1 MTTPSMNELVDA
13 LRNALKENERI
24 RQRLGDVEAQNR
36 EPIAIVGMACRY
48 PGDADS
54 PEALWQLVA
63 DGTDAVSGFP
73 TDRGWNLDELYDPDP
88 QKVGRTYSRGGG
100 FLRSPDLF
108 DHEFFAIP
116 PREATVMDPHQRLL
130 LETSWEAFE
139 RAGIS
144 ADAVRGSQTGVY
156 VGVSYQDNISLRTV
170 PSAYEGYVL
179 TGNIA
184 SVVSGRLSYAFGLQ
198 GPAVTV
204 DTACS
209 SSLVA
214 LHLAAQALRSQECS
228 LALVGGATI
237 MSGPASLIE
246 FARQRGIAPD
256 ARCKAFSDEADGM
269 GWAEGVGVLVVE
281 RLSDAQRN
289 GHQVLALMT
298 GSALNQDGASNGL
311 TAPNGAAQ
319 RQVIRAALAN
329 AGVASTD
336 IDAVEAHGTGTR
348 LGDPIEARALLDTYG
363 RERTAD
369 TPLWIGS
376 LKSNI
381 GHTQAAAGI
390 GGVIKMV
397 MAMRH
402 GELPRTLHAQRPTS
416 HVDWSAGTARL
427 LTDQR
432 QWPDRGRPRR
442 VAVSSFGISGTNA
455 HVILEQAPDAPVEA
469 ASVPA
474 GRARTGPWPFVVTG
488 RGAAALRGQ
497 AEELRSFVE
506 RHPELEPADIG
517 RSLVTTR
524 AVLADRAVVVA
535 EDRAAL
541 LAGLSA
547 LAAGTDSPAVHI
559 DRAREGRLAMVFTGQ
574 GAQRAG
580 MGRELAARYP
590 VFDAALDEVCGVVD
604 ELLGRSLRELMREGG
619 PLLDRT
625 EFAQPALFCFEVALF
640 RLVQSWGIRPEF
652 VAGHSIGEISAA
664 HVAGVLSLADAGRM
678 VVARGRLMQALP
690 DGGAMVAVNA
700 APDVVAPLVAAADG
714 VSVAAVNSPDSVV
727 VSGAEEPVAEVVA
740 QLAAAGYRTRRL
752 TTSHAFH
759 SPLMDPVL
767 EDFRAVVA
775 GLTFGA
781 PDIPVV
787 STLTGALADA
797 ATLGEPE
804 YWVRQAREQVRFA
817 DGVATLHERG
827 VTRFLEL
834 GPDAVLSAMVRECLS
849 TDRRV
854 TAVAASRRDRPEAVA
869 LLDAVARLFTGGG
882 EVSWAA
888 LFPGESRRV
897 DLPTYAF
904 QKHRHWLPRDGSVA
918 PAPSDPPSA
927 ATPEPS
933 TDAQATD
940 VLAVVDQR
948 RVVND
953 LLRTSVALVLGLDSP
968 ADVDLEST
976 FQDLGFSSLAAVELR
991 DRLNAALD
999 LGLAGTVAF
1008 DYPTPAALAS
1018 YLVGLVTDTTDEESG
1033 TAVPLAASADDP
1045 IVVVGMACRYPG
1057 GVGSP
1062 EQLWEL
1068 VDGGRDAV
1076 SGLPT
1081 DRGWDL
1087 DTLLHP
1093 DAMRQGATHVRGGG
1107 FLDDVAQ
1114 FDARFFGISP
1124 REAAS
1129 MDPQQRL
1136 LLELSWEALERAGI
1150 DPKSVRGSQT
1160 GVFAGT
1166 SDQDYADLLRGSAE
1180 LADGYLLTGTSAAVL
1195 AGRVSY
1201 QFGLEGP
1208 ALTVDTACSSS
1219 LVAMHLAAQALRSGE
1234 CALALAGGATVMAT
1248 PVDLQEFDKQG
1259 LSADGRCKAFG
1270 AGADGTGFAEG
1281 AGLLVLERLSDARQH
1296 GHPVLAVLR
1305 GSAINQDGASNGLTA
1320 PNGLAQQRVLRRALA
1335 NAGVRPDEVDAVD
1348 GHGTGTVLG
1357 DPIEIK
1363 ALQAVY
1369 GRHRGEGE
1377 PLWLGS
1383 LKSNIGHSQAAAGVG
1398 SVIKMIMAI
1407 RHGVL
1412 PKTLHVDRPSE
1423 HVDWESGTVRLLGD
1437 ARPWLTTG
1445 RPRRAAVS
1453 SFGASGTNA
1462 HVIVEQAPD
1471 TEPEAGPADR
1481 SPAPQVLPLLLS
1493 GRGEAALRGQ
1503 AVRLREHLLT
1513 LGATGPAELADV
1525 AFSLAGTRSSLDHRA
1540 VVLGADLTELLS
1552 GLDDL
1557 VAGTTPVT
1565 GPVGSGD
1572 TDPVFVF
1579 PGQGGQYA
1587 GMALRLWDSSPVFAA
1602 SMAECEAALA
1612 PYVDWHGHTLRDL
1625 LAGADGADGVD
1636 LEHAEQVQPMLFAVM
1651 VSLARLWISRG
1662 VVPSAIIAHSVGEV
1676 AAAHI
1681 AGILTLADAAR
1692 VLTARA
1698 RVSGQVTGYATL
1710 WVGLPVEQV
1719 RDQVARLTD
1728 VHISVINGP
1737 RSVVMTGPLDRIAAL
1752 RAEYEAAGVR
1762 ARPIPMD
1769 YPTHSPAMAVVEDE
1783 LLALLSDIRPA
1794 TASVPY
1800 YSTTFA
1806 RRVEGEELDGRYWF
1820 TNLVQPVR
1828 FHDTAAVLLADGYRT
1843 LLEVAPHPLL
1853 APAIEETAEEHG
1865 VEATVLTTLRRGESD
1880 PEMFLRSVAA
1890 AWRAGLTVDWS
1901 AAFAGTGAR
1910 RVDLPTYAFQRQR
1923 YWPTASASA
1932 PGDLAASGL
1941 EQVDHPL
1948 LGAKMTLAGDAGFL
1962 FTSRL
1967 SLHAHPWLV
1976 DHALFDRPLLPG
1988 TAFLELAICA
1998 ADEAGLD
2005 RLEELTIEA
2014 PLILPSEHDV
2024 LVQVLVG
2031 ALDGDGRRTVEI
2043 YSQPAEPGE
2052 AVGASWT
2059 RHAWGSAVP
2068 GGSPEP
2074 APWPADV
2081 TWPPTGATELDVAG
2095 SYERLSALG
2104 YHYGSAFT
2112 GLRRAWRMGDQ
2123 VFAEA
2128 ELPEELAADAVRFGL
2143 HPALMDTGQHSLAL
2157 DQLDARGADPDN
2169 PGVRAPFLW
2178 SGVRLLASGAA
2189 ALRLVFSPTGP
2200 SSWSVDGFD
2209 STGRPVLR
2217 VDSLVAREVSAEQ
2230 LRDAGTAHRDALF
2243 ELGWVPCGPAEA
2255 GPGASAEGPI
2265 GWLVPSDPAQTAPSE
2280 DEHPADAW
2288 CHPDL
2293 AALGS
2298 AVDGG
2303 APLPELVVLR
2313 VPGRRAPEST
2323 VDSVHTAV
2331 NGTLRVLQDWL
2342 ADARWEQSRLVVVT
2356 DGGLVGAA
2364 VGGLVRSAQSENP
2377 ERVVLVEQ
2385 ASADPEP
2392 AGARSVEALA
2402 RAAAESG
2409 EPEVSVRDGR
2419 LWSPRLNRV
2428 AAEALPE
2435 PAGPPPD
2442 ERSSVWGTGTVL
2454 LTGASGVL
2462 AGLVAG
2468 HLVAECGV
2476 RRLVLVSRRGPA
2488 APGADELVERLTEA
2502 GASVRMVACD
2512 LAVRQ
2517 EVRDLVGSVPPE
2529 FPLSAVVHCAG
2540 VLDDATVGSLTPD
2553 RVDAVLRPKV
2563 DGAWH
2568 LHEATQD
2575 AELSAFVL
2583 FSSAAS
2589 AFGAAGQANYAAANA
2604 FCDELAEH
2612 RRTLGL
2618 PAVSIAWG
2626 WWAEASGM
2634 GSHLG
2639 TQDRARMAR
2648 TGIRP
2653 VDNDFGLT
2661 LFDAAARRQG
2671 RVIAAPF
2678 DLAGLSTAATVP
2690 GLLRGLVRRPARRV
2704 VEPHLAGGAGP
2715 REGLAA
2721 LEPAERDQVV
2731 AELVRTHAAAVL
2743 GHSASNAID
2752 DRQPFTALGFDSLTA
2767 VELRNRLNTAT
2778 GLRLPATLIF
2788 DYPSPAAL
2796 IEFVRGEIGGETA
2809 APARPAVGATAAGTG
2824 DDPIAIVG
2832 MACRFPGGV
2841 SSPDELWDVVAEGRD
2856 VIGAFPTDR
2865 GWNLAELY
2873 HPDPDHPGTTYT
2885 REGGF
2890 LHDADQFD
2898 PEFFGISPREAITID
2913 PQQRLLLETA
2923 WESLEN
2929 AGIDP
2934 TSLRGG
2940 PTGVF
2945 VGLMYH
2951 DYGSRLHT
2959 KPEEL
2964 EGYLGNGSAG
2974 SIASGRVAYEFG
2986 FEGPA
2991 VTVDTA
2997 CSSSLVS
3004 MHLAAQALRSGECS
3018 LALAGGVTVMAT
3030 PDLFVEYSRLRA
3042 NAADG
3047 RCRAYGADA
3056 DGTGWSEGAGL
3067 VVLERLSDARRN
3079 GHQVLA
3085 LVAGSALN
3093 QDGASNGLT
3102 APNGP
3107 SQQRVIR
3114 QALASAGLSASDV
3127 DVVEGHGTG
3136 TRLGDPIEAQALL
3149 ATYGSEHTEDAPLWL
3164 GSVKSNIGHTQAAAG
3179 MAGTIKMIMAMRHGI
3194 MPRTLFAETPSPQVD
3209 WSSGAIALLDRA
3221 REWPDRGRPRRV
3233 GVSSFGVSGTNAHV
3247 ILEQPP
3253 AESTAPAPPP
3263 AATLPVWPL
3272 VLTARGPAA
3281 LRGQADRLCSS
3292 LRERSDVALADVAYS
3307 LVAGRAGHDHRA
3319 VLLAS
3324 DRAQALERLAEYAH
3338 GGDGAGVVADMA
3350 RRGPLAMVF
3359 TGQGAQHPGMGSEL
3373 HRQFPVFAAALDQAC
3388 DQLDPAVRAA
3398 ILGDGEH
3405 RLDATE
3411 IAQPALFAVE
3421 VALFRLFESWGV
3433 RPDFLTGHSVGEIAA
3448 AHVAGVLSLP
3458 DACRLVS
3465 ERGRLM
3471 ARLDPGG
3478 VMVSVTAGEQVVA
3491 PLVAKYAESVSIAA
3505 VNTPGSVVLS
3515 GLEPAVTEIVRRLT
3529 EDGYRTKQLVVSH
3542 AFHSPL
3548 MDPMLDEFRA
3558 LVHGLA
3564 FQPPR
3569 IPMAGGEEMTDPE
3582 YWVRHVRD
3590 TVRFADTVS
3599 ELHGVGVTR
3608 FLEIGPDAPLTGAIR
3623 ECLVE
3628 PDVVAVPSLRRHRD
3642 EAGTVLT
3649 ALGTLFAAGVEVDWP
3664 ALFDGTGA
3672 RQTPLPT
3679 YAFQHQRYWLDVPE
3693 PPADLAAVGLDP
3705 LDHPLLLAGVE
3716 FAGGE
3721 AVLLTGRL
3729 APRTQPW
3736 LAEHVLFEQALLPGT
3751 AFVDVA
3757 LRAAEQVGC
3766 TVLDELTIEAP
3777 LLIAAAGSAAL
3788 QILVEAADEEGRRKI
3803 TISARP
3809 DGDADGTPWTRHATG
3824 TVSGTG
3830 SLPEPDPLTEW
3841 PPRGA
3846 DVVDVDAAYDLFA
3859 EAGHDYGPTFQGLVA
3874 CWRRGAEL
3882 YTEVALPP
3890 SGTDAER
3897 FGVHPALLDA
3907 GLHGGVLRALTS
3919 DTPQGLV
3926 PFSWAGARLF
3936 ASGATALRIRVRPV
3950 ATDTVALDAFDDTG
3964 APVFSVAALSSR
3976 SVSADQLRAAASRD
3990 DSLFE
3995 INWVECGRV
4004 DDIAPRSEATVLD
4017 GPIELAELMSGRD
4030 AAAEVPALVA
4040 VSVPGEG
4047 HAVPADVHAAVNSV
4061 LRSVQTWLADP
4072 AWESSRLVVMTTD
4085 SLTGAAVRGLLRSAQ
4100 SENPDRIVLVEG
4112 GADATTTAALH
4123 AAVESGEPEVSVRG
4137 GVLRAP
4143 RLARLTATDPVQATS
4158 WSAGTVLITGASGA
4172 LAGHVARYLVTDH
4185 HVRHV
4190 VLTSRQGDNSPRT
4203 VRLAAELAELGAA
4216 VRVVACDVAD
4226 GEQVAALVRSVE
4238 PEFPLTAVLH
4248 CAGVLD
4254 DGVFD
4259 SLTTDRVDAVLAP
4272 KVDGAWHLHELTR
4285 ELDLSAFV
4293 LFSSSATVFGGPG
4306 QANYAA
4312 ANAFL
4317 DALAVERHRQG
4328 LPAVAISWGWWGE
4341 SSGMTENLN
4350 ETDVARL
4357 GRGGMLPMATAQ
4369 GLELLGKAAD
4379 LARPNVMAARL
4390 DLAAVRSAGT
4400 VPAVLRGLVR
4410 RPARRAAPSSVAARE
4425 AVRLAGSSVADQMKA
4440 IGELVR
4446 EQVAAVLGHPS
4457 GASVDMTRAFHDV
4470 GFDSLTAV
4478 ELRNRLNTATGLRLP
4493 ATLVFDHPTPE
4504 ALAAFVRSELVGD
4517 EADTVGVTP
4526 AGPVTAT
4533 GDDPI
4538 VIVGMACRYPGEAN
4552 SPDELWRLVAEGR
4565 DGITGFPVDRGWD
4578 LAGLYDP
4585 DPDQAGT
4592 TYSQGG
4598 GFLDHL
4604 AEFDSGFFGI
4614 SPREAI
4620 AIDPQQR
4627 LLLETAWESFE
4638 NAGIVPSVLRGGP
4651 VGVFVGAN
4659 GSDYPVLLDR
4669 DSGDFGGRVLTG
4681 NAASIISGRLSYEFG
4696 FEGPSVSIDTACS
4709 SSLVAMHLA
4718 AQALRSG
4725 ECSLALAGGVATMAT
4740 PAMFVE
4746 MARQRGLSPDG
4757 RCRAFGAGAD
4767 GTGWAEGV
4775 GLLVLE
4781 RLSEARRNHHRVLAV
4796 LAGSAVNQDGA
4807 SNGLTAP
4814 NGPSQQR
4821 VIRAALA
4828 NAGLSASEVDAVEG
4842 HGTGTRLGDPIE
4854 AQALLATYGR
4864 ARESDTPLWLGS
4876 IKSNIGHSQA
4886 AAGAAGTIKMI
4897 MAMRHGLLPRTLHA
4911 ETPSPEVDWSS
4922 GGVALLDRARDWPEQ
4937 GHPRRAGVSAFSLS
4951 GTNAH
4956 IILEQPPEDVRTP
4969 PMAPAPDEGSASRRM
4984 QPVVLSARGPA
4995 ALHAQAA
5002 RLHAHLTD
5010 RPELTPA
5017 DVARSLVT
5025 DRAMHDH
5032 RAVVLAAD
5040 REQLRERL
5048 AAFADG
5054 TAAPGAEATGVSGSG
5069 GLAVV
5074 FTGQGSQRGGMG
5086 RELHR
5091 DFPAFAAAFDEVCA
5105 ALDPS
5110 LRDMIFEEGEAR
5122 LNTTEFAQPALF
5134 AIEVA
5139 LFRLFESWGIRPDF
5153 VTGHSVGE
5161 ISAAHVSGVLSLTD
5175 ACALVTAR
5183 ARLMQGLAPGGIMMS
5198 VDAGED
5204 VVAPLVAEQGAG
5216 VSIAAVNTPESVV
5229 ISGTELAVGEIGQ
5242 RLRDAGHRTKKLA
5255 VSHAFHSPLM
5265 DPMLAEFRAALDGL
5279 EFQPPRI
5286 PMANSEV
5293 ATPEYWV
5300 QHVRNAVRFADT
5312 VSELRVGGATRFLE
5326 LGPDATLTG
5335 LVRACVTDGDV
5346 VAVPTLRRGR
5356 PETESVLAGLS
5367 TLFATGVDVDW
5378 SALFPAAGAGR
5389 TPLPTYAFQHTRYWP
5404 DTPETPAMTT
5414 ADPDAVDSR
5423 FWGLVEQGDLD
5434 ALSAELDTE
5443 ERDGLGAVLPALT
5456 RWRLGRREK
5465 TVVDGWRYRLSWR
5478 PVPTRPESTLTGTW
5492 LLVVPAGHRDDAWVA
5507 PIEAAM
5513 TAAGAEVRGLEVGEH
5528 ELDRAAL
5535 ATRLGE
5541 PPLAG
5546 VVSLLAVEQSRV
5558 PGHPGVPVGLA
5569 ATVSL
5574 VQALDDRE
5582 IDAPLWCLTQG
5593 AVNVVPGDD
5602 LDHPDQALL
5611 WGFGRTLALERPDRW
5626 GGLVDLPVTPDDASV
5641 AGLIRLLGDG
5651 GTGEQAALRDGAVL
5665 GGRLVRADPDE
5676 PPRRTWQPS
5685 GSVLVTGGLTGLGA
5699 RTARWLAEQGAPHLV
5714 LTSRRGREAPGA
5726 VELEADLTALGSS
5739 VTIAACDVA
5748 DQGEVK
5754 ALLANLPHDLPL
5766 TAVFHS
5772 AGVANDGVITELT
5785 LDRLNN
5791 VLRPKVE
5798 GAWNLHELT
5807 QDLDLSAFV
5816 LFSSAAGLIGS
5827 PGQSHYAAGNAF
5839 LNALAHHRRA
5849 RGLPATTIGWGLLAG
5864 GGMADDT
5871 GATDRASRRGLH
5883 PMDPGQSLAGLRRAL
5898 DHDETYIAM
5907 THVDWT
5913 RFIKATAGTVKCTV
5927 ISDLP
5932 EYRAAFP
5939 VAAAGERLAA
5949 PNGGSRSWARLDALD
5964 DDERDAVLLELV
5976 QAQVAEALGHSSTET
5991 LSPTKAFVELG
6002 FDSLAAVE
6010 LRNRLVAATGLT
6022 LPVTLTYDHPTL
6034 LALRDHLR
6042 TAMFG
6047 ADADQAESAL
6057 AELDRLEK
6065 VLSAVTAD
6073 DGIDEAAKNQVLRRV
6088 QQMAAALA
6096 DQGAHSEQSQL
6107 IANADDNE
6115 LFDFINREL
6124 GGPSQ

>member
-1 MTTPSMNELVDA
+1 MTTPSTNELVDA

-24 RQRLGDVEAQNR
+24 RQRLGDVEAQSR

-63 DGTDAVSGFP
+63 DGTDAVSGYP
-73 TDRGWNLDELYDPDP
+73 TDRGWNLGELYDPDP

-100 FLRSPDLF
+100 FLRSPDQF

-256 ARCKAFSDEADGM
+256 GRCKAFGDEADGM

-281 RLSDAQRN
+281 RLSDARRN
-289 GHQVLALMT
+289 GHQVLALVT

-381 GHTQAAAGI
+381 GHSQAAAGV

-416 HVDWSAGTARL
+416 HVDWSAGTVRL

-455 HVILEQAPDAPVEA
+455 HVVLEQAPDAPAEA
-469 ASVPA
+469 PPEQT
-474 GRARTGPWPFVVTG
+474 GRARTGPWPFVVTA

-506 RHPELEPADIG
+506 RHPELEPSDVG

-524 AVLADRAVVVA
+524 AALADRAVVVA

-547 LAAGTDSPAVHI
+547 LAAGTDSPAVHV

-580 MGRELAARYP
+580 MGRELSARYP
-590 VFDAALDEVCGVVD
+590 VFDSALDEVCAVVD
-604 ELLGRSLRELMREGG
+604 DLLGRSLRELMREDG

-625 EFAQPALFCFEVALF
+625 EFAQPALFAFEVALF
-640 RLVQSWGIRPEF
+640 RLVQSWGIRPDF

-727 VSGAEEPVAEVVA
+727 LSGAREPVAEVVA
-740 QLAAAGYRTRRL
+740 QLAADGYRTRRL

-767 EDFRAVVA
+767 DDFRAVVA
-775 GLTFGA
+775 QLAFGA

-787 STLTGALADA
+787 STLTGAPADA

-817 DGVATLHERG
+817 DAVATLHERG

-834 GPDAVLSAMVRECLS
+834 GPDAMLSAMVRECLPAS
-849 TDRRV
+849 RRV

-869 LLDAVARLFTGGG
+869 LLDAAGRLFTGGG
-882 EVSWAA
+882 EVGWAA
-888 LFPGESRRV
+888 LFPGQGRRV

-904 QKHRHWLPRDGSVA
+904 RRHRHWLPRDGSAVQ
-918 PAPSDPPSA
+918 APSVPPPA
-927 ATPEPS
+927 ATPEPG
-933 TDAQATD
+933 TDARVTD

-953 LLRTSVALVLGLDSP
+953 LLRTSVAVVLGLDSP

-999 LGLAGTVAF
+999 LELAGTVAF
-1008 DYPTPAALAS
+1008 DYPTPAALAA
-1018 YLVGLVTDTTDEESG
+1018 YLLRLVTDAADEESG
-1033 TAVPLAASADDP
+1033 TAVPRAALADDP

-1068 VDGGRDAV
+1068 VDDGRDAV

-1093 DAMRQGATHVRGGG
+1093 DATRQGATHVRGGG

-1136 LLELSWEALERAGI
+1136 LLELTWEALERAGI
-1150 DPKSVRGSQT
+1150 DPKSMRGSQT

-1195 AGRVSY
+1195 AGRLSY

-1270 AGADGTGFAEG
+1270 ADADGTGFAEG
-1281 AGLLVLERLSDARQH
+1281 AGLLVLERLSDARRN
-1296 GHPVLAVLR
+1296 GHSVLAVLR

-1320 PNGLAQQRVLRRALA
+1320 PNGLAQQRVVRQALA

-1363 ALQAVY
+1363 ALQGVY

-1437 ARPWLTTG
+1437 ARPWPTTG

-1462 HVIVEQAPD
+1462 HVVVEQAPD
-1471 TEPEAGPADR
+1471 PEPEAGPADR
-1481 SPAPQVLPLLLS
+1481 PHAPQVLPLLLS
-1493 GRGEAALRGQ
+1493 GRGEAALRDQ
-1503 AVRLREHLLT
+1503 AVRLREHLLAS
-1513 LGATGPAELADV
+1513 GATGPAELADV

-1540 VVLGADLTELLS
+1540 VVLGADLAGLLS

-1587 GMALRLWDSSPVFAA
+1587 GMALRLWDTSPVFAA
-1602 SMAECEAALA
+1602 SMEECEAALA
-1612 PYVDWHGHTLRDL
+1612 PYVDWHGRTLRDL
-1625 LAGADGADGVD
+1625 LTGADGADFD
-1636 LEHAEQVQPMLFAVM
+1636 HAEQIQPMLFAVM

-1698 RVSGQVTGYATL
+1698 RVSGRVTGYATL
-1710 WVGLPVEQV
+1710 WVGLPAEQV
-1719 RDQVARLTD
+1719 CDRIAQLNG
-1728 VHISVINGP
+1728 VHVSAINGP
-1737 RSVVMTGPLDRIAAL
+1737 RSVVVTGPLDRIAAL

-1762 ARPIPMD
+1762 ARPVPMD
-1769 YPTHSPAMAVVEDE
+1769 YPTHSPDMAVVEDE
-1783 LLALLSDIRPA
+1783 LLALLTGIRPA

-1806 RRVEGEELDGRYWF
+1806 RRVQGDELDGRYWF

-1828 FHDTAAVLLADGYRT
+1828 FHDTAAVLLADGYRV

-1853 APAIEETAEEHG
+1853 GPAIEETADERG
-1865 VEATVLTTLRRGESD
+1865 VGATVLATLRRGESD
-1880 PEMFLRSVAA
+1880 PDMFLRSMAA

-1901 AAFAGTGAR
+1901 ATFAGTGAR

-1932 PGDLAASGL
+1932 PGDLSAVGL

-1948 LGAKMTLAGDAGFL
+1948 LGAKMTLAGDAGLL

-1988 TAFLELAICA
+1988 TAFLELAIRA
-1998 ADEAGLD
+1998 ADEAGLGG
-2005 RLEELTIEA
+2005 LEELTIEA
-2014 PLILPSEHDV
+2014 PLMLPSGHDV

-2031 ALDGDGRRTVEI
+2031 APDGDGRRTVEVF
-2043 YSQPAEPGE
+2043 SQSAEPGE
-2052 AVGASWT
+2052 AVGATWT
-2059 RHAWGSAVP
+2059 RHARGSAVP
-2068 GGSPEP
+2068 GDHPEP
-2074 APWPADV
+2074 APWPADAS
-2081 TWPPTGATELDVAG
+2081 WPPAGATELDVAG
-2095 SYERLSALG
+2095 SYERLAALG

-2112 GLRRAWRMGDQ
+2112 GLRRAWRTGDQ

-2128 ELPEELAADAVRFGL
+2128 ELPEPLAADAVRFGL
-2143 HPALMDTGQHSLAL
+2143 HPALMDTGQHSLAIDRL
-2157 DQLDARGADPDN
+2157 GSQGAEPDN
-2169 PGVRAPFLW
+2169 PGVQAPFLW
-2178 SGVRLLASGAA
+2178 SGVRLLASGAS

-2209 STGRPVLR
+2209 TTGRPVLR
-2217 VDSLVAREVSAEQ
+2217 IDSLVAREVSAEQ
-2230 LRDAGTAHRDALF
+2230 LRDAGTAHADALF

-2255 GPGASAEGPI
+2255 GSGAGAEEPI
-2265 GWLVPSDPAQTAPSE
+2265 GWVVPSGPTRTAPAE
-2280 DEHPADAW
+2280 DEHTVGAW
-2288 CHPDL
+2288 LHPDL
-2293 AALGS
+2293 AALGA

-2313 VPGRRAPEST
+2313 VPGGRALEST

-2331 NGTLRVLQDWL
+2331 NGTLRVLQDWFT
-2342 ADARWEQSRLVVVT
+2342 DSRWERSRLVVVT

-2377 ERVVLVEQ
+2377 DRMVLVEQ
-2385 ASADPEP
+2385 ALAGPEP
-2392 AGARSVEALA
+2392 ARARPVEALA
-2402 RAAAESG
+2402 RAAVASG

-2428 AAEALPE
+2428 AAEALPKR
-2435 PAGPPPD
+2435 AGHVPD
-2442 ERSSVWGTGTVL
+2442 EPSSVWGTGTVL

-2462 AGLVAG
+2462 AGLVAE
-2468 HLVAECGV
+2468 HLVTECGV
-2476 RRLVLVSRRGPA
+2476 RRLLLVSRRGPA

-2502 GASVRMVACD
+2502 GASVRIVACD
-2512 LAVRQ
+2512 LAVRH
-2517 EVRDLVGSVPPE
+2517 EVTDLVGSVPPE

-2589 AFGAAGQANYAAANA
+2589 AFGTAGQANYAAANG

-2612 RRTLGL
+2612 RRRLGL

-2661 LFDAAARRQG
+2661 LFDAACRRQG

-2678 DLAGLSTAATVP
+2678 DLAGLSGAATVP

-2704 VEPHLAGGAGP
+2704 AELHPADGAGL

-2721 LEPAERDQVV
+2721 LEPAERDQAV

-2743 GHSASNAID
+2743 GHSSSAAVD

-2809 APARPAVGATAAGTG
+2809 APARPAVSTAEAGSG

-2841 SSPDELWDVVAEGRD
+2841 GSPDELWDLVAEGRD

-2865 GWNLAELY
+2865 GWNLADLY

-3004 MHLAAQALRSGECS
+3004 MHLAAQTLRSGECS

-3085 LVAGSALN
+3085 LLAGSALN

-3114 QALASAGLSASDV
+3114 QALAGAGLSASDV

-3149 ATYGSEHTEDAPLWL
+3149 ATYGREHAEDAPLWL
-3164 GSVKSNIGHTQAAAG
+3164 GSIKSNIGHTQAAAG
-3179 MAGTIKMIMAMRHGI
+3179 IAGTIKMIMAMRHGI
-3194 MPRTLFAETPSPQVD
+3194 MPRTLFADTPSPQVD
-3209 WSSGAIALLDRA
+3209 WSSGAIALLERA
-3221 REWPDRGRPRRV
+3221 REWPDRGRPRRA
-3233 GVSSFGVSGTNAHV
+3233 GVSSFGVSGTNAHI
-3247 ILEQPP
+3247 ILEEPP
-3253 AESTAPAPPP
+3253 AEFTAPAPFT
-3263 AATLPVWPL
+3263 AAGLPVWPL
-3272 VLTARGPAA
+3272 VLTARGPEA
-3281 LRGQADRLCSS
+3281 LRHQAERLESS
-3292 LRERSDVALADVAYS
+3292 LRDRPDAALADIAYS
-3307 LVAGRAGHDHRA
+3307 LVAERAGHDHRA

-3338 GGDGAGVVADMA
+3338 GDDGTGTVADVA

-3359 TGQGAQHPGMGSEL
+3359 TGQGAQHPGMGAEL
-3373 HRQFPVFAAALDQAC
+3373 HRQFPVFAAAFDQVC
-3388 DQLDPAVRAA
+3388 DQLDPAVREAV
-3398 ILGDGEH
+3398 LGDGEN

-3411 IAQPALFAVE
+3411 VAQPALFAVE

-3491 PLVAKYAESVSIAA
+3491 PLVAQYAESVSIAA

-3529 EDGYRTKQLVVSH
+3529 ESGHRTKQLVVSH

-3548 MDPMLDEFRA
+3548 MAPMLDEFRA

-3569 IPMAGGEEMTDPE
+3569 IPMAGGDEVTDPE

-3599 ELHGVGVTR
+3599 ELHGAGITR

-3628 PDVVAVPSLRRHRD
+3628 PDVVAVPSMRRHRD
-3642 EAGTVLT
+3642 EAGTALT

-3672 RQTPLPT
+3672 RHTPLPT
-3679 YAFQHQRYWLDVPE
+3679 YPFQHQRYWLDIPE
-3693 PPADLAAVGLDP
+3693 PAADLAAVGLDP

-3716 FAGGE
+3716 VAGGE

-3766 TVLDELTIEAP
+3766 AVLDELTIESP
-3777 LLIAAAGSAAL
+3777 LLITAAGSIAL
-3788 QILVEAADEEGRRKI
+3788 QILVEGADEEGHRKI

-3809 DGDADGTPWTRHATG
+3809 DGDADDTAWTRHATG

-3830 SLPEPDPLTEW
+3830 STPEPDPLTEW

-3846 DVVDVDAAYDLFA
+3846 DVVDVAGAYDLFA

-3882 YTEVALPP
+3882 YAEVALPP
-3890 SGTDAER
+3890 GGADAER
-3897 FGVHPALLDA
+3897 YGVHPALLDA

-3926 PFSWAGARLF
+3926 PFSWTGARLY

-3950 ATDTVALDAFDDTG
+3950 STDTVALDAFDDAG

-3976 SVSADQLRAAASRD
+3976 SVSADRLRAAASRD

-3995 INWVECGRV
+3995 ISRVECGRV
-4004 DDIAPRSEATVLD
+4004 DDIAPRSEVTVLD
-4017 GPIELAELMSGRD
+4017 GPHQLAELVSGREK
-4030 AAAEVPALVA
+4030 AAEVPALVA
-4040 VSVPGEG
+4040 MSVPGEG
-4047 HAVPADVHAAVNSV
+4047 PAVTADVHAAVNSV

-4072 AWESSRLVVMTTD
+4072 AWQSSRLVVVTND
-4085 SLTGAAVRGLLRSAQ
+4085 SLTGATVRGLLRSAQ

-4112 GADATTTAALH
+4112 GADAATAAALH
-4123 AAVESGEPEVSVRG
+4123 AAVESGEPEVSVRD

-4143 RLARLTATDPVQATS
+4143 RLARPAPADTAQATS

-4190 VLTSRQGDNSPRT
+4190 LLTSRQGDDSART

-4226 GEQVAALVRSVE
+4226 GEQVAALVQSVE

-4272 KVDGAWHLHELTR
+4272 KVDGAWNLHQLTR

-4293 LFSSSATVFGGPG
+4293 LFSSSATAFGAPG

-4328 LPAVAISWGWWGE
+4328 LPAVSISWGWWGAG
-4341 SSGMTENLN
+4341 SGMTENLS
-4350 ETDVARL
+4350 ETDVARM
-4357 GRGGMLPMATAQ
+4357 GRGGMLPMTTAQ
-4369 GLELLGKAAD
+4369 GLES
-4379 LARPNVMAARL
+4379 LATAVDMGRPNVMAARL
-4390 DLAAVRSAGT
+4390 DLSAVRSAGT
-4400 VPAVLRGLVR
+4400 VPALLRGLVR
-4410 RPARRAAPSSVAARE
+4410 RPARRAATASAARLE
-4425 AVRLAGSSVADQMKA
+4425 AARLAGSPVADQVKA
-4440 IGELVR
+4440 VGELVR
-4446 EQVAAVLGHPS
+4446 EQIAAVLGHPS
-4457 GASVDMTRAFHDV
+4457 GASVDMTRAFHEV

-4517 EADTVGVTP
+4517 EADTTDVTP
-4526 AGPVTAT
+4526 AGPATAA

-4565 DGITGFPVDRGWD
+4565 EGITGFPVDRGWD
-4578 LAGLYDP
+4578 LPGLYDP
-4585 DPDQAGT
+4585 DPDRVGT
-4592 TYSQGG
+4592 TYARAG
-4598 GFLDHL
+4598 GFLDRL
-4604 AEFDSGFFGI
+4604 AEFDSDFFGI

-4638 NAGIVPSVLRGGP
+4638 NAGIVPSALRGGP

-4659 GSDYPVLLDR
+4659 GSDYPALLAR

-4740 PAMFVE
+4740 PNMFVE

-4781 RLSEARRNHHRVLAV
+4781 RLSEARRNDHRVLAV

-4814 NGPSQQR
+4814 SGPSQQR

-4828 NAGLSASEVDAVEG
+4828 NAGLSASEVDVVEG

-4854 AQALLATYGR
+4854 AQALLATYGH

-4922 GGVALLDRARDWPEQ
+4922 GGVALLDRARDWAEQ
-4937 GHPRRAGVSAFSLS
+4937 GRPRRAGVSAFSLS

-4956 IILEQPPEDVRTP
+4956 IILEEPPEDLPTP
-4969 PMAPAPDEGSASRRM
+4969 PTAPVPDEGPANRRM

-5025 DRAMHDH
+5025 DRAVHDH

-5040 REQLRERL
+5040 REQLCERL

-5054 TAAPGAEATGVSGSG
+5054 TAAPGAEATGVAGSG

-5091 DFPAFAAAFDEVCA
+5091 DHAVFAAAFDEVCA
-5105 ALDPS
+5105 ALDPA
-5110 LRDMIFEEGEAR
+5110 LRDMVFDEDDAR

-5139 LFRLFESWGIRPDF
+5139 LFRLFESWGVRPDF

-5183 ARLMQGLAPGGIMMS
+5183 ARLMQGLAPGGTMMS

-5204 VVAPLVAEQGAG
+5204 VVAPLVAAQGAE
-5216 VSIAAVNTPESVV
+5216 VSIAAVNTPQSVV
-5229 ISGTELAVGEIGQ
+5229 VSGTEPAVGELGQ
-5242 RLRDAGHRTKKLA
+5242 RLRDAGHRTKQLA

-5265 DPMLAEFRAALDGL
+5265 DPVLAEFRAALDGL
-5279 EFQPPRI
+5279 GFKPPRI
-5286 PMANSEV
+5286 PMTGSDV

-5312 VSELRVGGATRFLE
+5312 VSGLRDDGVTRFLE

-5335 LVRACVTDGDV
+5335 LVRACVPGGDV
-5346 VAVPTLRRGR
+5346 VAVPGLRRGR
-5356 PETESVLAGLS
+5356 PETESVLAALGA
-5367 TLFATGVDVDW
+5367 LFAAGVQVDW
-5378 SALFPAAGAGR
+5378 PALFPAAGAGR

-5404 DTPETPAMTT
+5404 DTPETPGTTT
-5414 ADPDAVDSR
+5414 AGPDAVDSR
-5423 FWGLVEQGDLD
+5423 FWNLVEQGDLD

-5456 RWRLGRREK
+5456 RWRIDRREK
-5465 TVVDGWRYRLSWR
+5465 TVVDSWRYRLGWR
-5478 PVPTRPESTLTGTW
+5478 PVPTRTEATLTGTW
-5492 LLVVPAGHRDDAWVA
+5492 LLVVPAGHRDGAWAA

-5513 TAAGAEVRGLEVGEH
+5513 TAAGAAVRVLAVGEH
-5528 ELDRAAL
+5528 QLDRAAL
-5535 ATRLGE
+5535 AARLGE

-5546 VVSLLAVEQSRV
+5546 VVSLLALEQSRV

-5574 VQALDDRE
+5574 VQALEDRE
-5582 IDAPLWCLTQG
+5582 IDAPLWCLTRG
-5593 AVNVVPGDD
+5593 AVNVVPGDG

-5626 GGLVDLPVTPDDASV
+5626 GGLVDLPVTLDEASA

-5665 GGRLVRADPDE
+5665 GSRLVRADPDQ
-5676 PPRRTWQPS
+5676 PPRRNWRPS

-5726 VELEADLTALGSS
+5726 VELEADLTALGAA

-5748 DQGEVK
+5748 DRGEVK

-5772 AGVANDGVITELT
+5772 AGVANDGVVTELT

-5807 QDLDLSAFV
+5807 KDLDLSAFV

-5913 RFIKATAGTVKCTV
+5913 RFIKATAGTAKCTV

-5939 VAAAGERLAA
+5939 VAAAGDRLAQ
-5949 PNGGSRSWARLDALD
+5949 PNGRSRARARLDALNG
-5964 DDERDAVLLELV
+5964 DERDAALMELV
-5976 QAQVAEALGHSSTET
+5976 QEQVAEALGHSSAEV
-5991 LSPTKAFVELG
+5991 LSPTKALVDLG

-6010 LRNRLVAATGLT
+6010 LRNRLVAVTGLT
-6022 LPVTLTYDHPTL
+6022 LPATLTYDHPTL

-6042 TAMFG
+6042 TEMFG

-6057 AELDRLEK
+6057 AELDRLEE

-6073 DGIDEAAKNQVLRRV
+6073 EGIDETAKNEVLRRV
-6088 QQMAAALA
+6088 QKMAAALA
-6096 DQGAHSEQSQL
+6096 DRGGQSEEGRL

-6124 GGPSQ
+6124 GGPGQ